1 MNSLV
6 CQPDGHVKLAPA
18 LCSTSLNSWVIKI
31 TNRFRESVINNSI
44 IIPAAEHGIA
54 VQQLCPHATEVVRQL
69 QDEGYEAYIVGGSV
83 RDLLLGKVPK
93 DYDVA
98 TDAIPEEVKT
108 VFPRCRLIGR
118 RFRLAHV
125 RMNGTLIEVA
135 TFRGP
140 QISDDDDRKHS
151 NGRILRDNVWGSLE
165 EDAVRRDFTI
175 NALFLDPVRNEIM
188 DFVGGYSDL
197 SERKLQLIG
206 DARTRYREDPVRL
219 LRAAR
224 FIAKLGVE
232 PAQETAAPFVEMAP
246 LLHDIPP
253 ARLFEEVCKLF
264 MTGHAA
270 RTWEALQRFQ
280 LTRTLFP
287 VLENEGKPGQARAGK
302 LLLKAMENTD
312 ERIAVEKPV
321 TPAFLLAA
329 ILWQPV
335 RARADILQAG
345 GLNEYEALGEAADEV
360 LAKQVK
366 RTTIPRRFSVVTRQ
380 IWTLQPRFK
389 NKRGRRAKSLMQER
403 RFRAAYDFL
412 LLRAEEDQSL
422 KALCDHWTE
431 AQVGVELNTGQHR
444 ADERHGKDSRR
455 RPRRRSRR
463 RSTSSA
469 AKS

>member
-1 MNSLV
+1 V
-6 CQPDGHVKLAPA
+6 HC
-18 LCSTSLNSWVIKI
+18 
-31 TNRFRESVINNSI
+31 
-44 IIPAAEHGIA
+44 
-54 VQQLCPHATEVVRQL
+54 L

-108 VFPRCRLIGR
+108 IFPRCRLIGR

-125 RMNGTLIEVA
+125 RMKGTLIEVA

-140 QISDDDDRKHS
+140 QVSDDDDHKHQ

-175 NALFLDPVRNEIM
+175 NALFLDPVRNEIR
-188 DFVGGYSDL
+188 DFVGGYKDL
-197 SERKLQLIG
+197 SERKLRLIG

-232 PAQETAAPFVEMAP
+232 PARETAAPIVEMAS

-280 LTRTLFP
+280 LTRALFP
-287 VLENEGKPGQARAGK
+287 VLEAADEPGTAREGK
-302 LLLKAMENTD
+302 LLIKALQNTD

-335 RARADILQAG
+335 RARADALQAS
-345 GLNEYEALGEAADEV
+345 GLNEYAALGEAADEV
-360 LAKQVK
+360 MSKQVQ

-380 IWTLQPRFK
+380 IWTMQPRF
-389 NKRGRRAKSLMQER
+389 NNTRGRRAKKLLQER

-412 LLRAEEDQSL
+412 LLRAEEDESL
-422 KALCDHWTE
+422 QGLCDHWTE
-431 AQVGVELNTGQHR
+431 AQKGVQLNTGQHR
-444 ADERHGKDSRR
+444 NGNGNGNGSDSRR
-455 RPRRRSRR
+455 RPYRRGRRHRS
-463 RSTSSA
+463 SSA